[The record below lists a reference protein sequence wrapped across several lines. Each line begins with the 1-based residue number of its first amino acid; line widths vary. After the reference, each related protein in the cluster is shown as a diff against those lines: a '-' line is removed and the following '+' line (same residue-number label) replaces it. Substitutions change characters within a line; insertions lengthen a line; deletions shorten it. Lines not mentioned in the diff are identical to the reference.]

1 MSSQGSTDQN
11 IRDLTLAIQH
21 LSLVVDCL
29 TSPSSDPPSSASEE
43 WEVVEAPETPLPEH
57 FRDQSKVFL
66 CRGPEDGPP
75 PLPAALRSLVER
87 RLTNVS
93 IGALPRG
100 ERAFRAGFWAGV
112 AIDTLTPYKPEAP
125 VPDVKVS
132 QFVCLHCD
140 RGEPFRTH
148 SAFAFNS
155 LCLLQSRG
163 ARVIEK
169 FGSLTEL
176 HLFCLGA
183 SRPIPELLQP
193 CKKQK

>member
-21 LSLVVDCL
+21 LSLVVDRL

-155 LCLLQSRG
+155 LCQSRG